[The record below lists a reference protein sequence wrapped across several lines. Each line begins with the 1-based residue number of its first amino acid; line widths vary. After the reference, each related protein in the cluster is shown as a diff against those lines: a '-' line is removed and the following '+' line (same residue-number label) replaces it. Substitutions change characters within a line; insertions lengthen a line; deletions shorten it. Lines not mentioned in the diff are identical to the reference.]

1 MRCAGRDARPRPP
14 DSVACRIA
22 LATCLALVLTLA
34 CRRGADADRDEVKGL
49 VAREVAAVNARDMQ
63 ALAQIWSQDDDILLF
78 DVAPPGRFQGW
89 PAIAR
94 SFNDFFQ
101 RLSDVTMGVQNLT
114 VSVDG
119 SLAAATYDWTL
130 AGKLDGKALADRGQA
145 TAVYRRGKDGW
156 RLVHEHFSPAPRGA
170 PAAGA
175 AGTGEGGGAGAA
187 PAAGEKPAGPA
198 GEKPAGPAGEKPPG
212 PAGAGASSGA
222 KPDGAAAAKPPV
234 KPGL

>member
-1 MRCAGRDARPRPP
+1 M
-14 DSVACRIA
+14 
-22 LATCLALVLTLA
+22 
-34 CRRGADADRDEVKGL
+34 
-49 VAREVAAVNARDMQ
+49 AREVAAVNARDMQ
-63 ALAQIWSQDDDILLF
+63 GLAQIWSQEDDILLF

-101 RLSDVTMGVQNLT
+101 RLSDVTMGVQNLN

-175 AGTGEGGGAGAA
+175 AGGTGESGGAGAP
-187 PAAGEKPAGPA
+187 PAAADKPGGPA
-198 GEKPAGPAGEKPPG
+198 GEKAPG
-212 PAGAGASSGA
+212 PPGAGAPSGA
-222 KPDGAAAAKPPV
+222 KPGGAAAANPPA
-234 KPGL
+234 KPGR